1 MRIAIVHKD
10 RCHSRKCGQECI
22 AYCPRVRTGDET
34 IQIGENGRAE
44 ISEELCVG
52 CGICIKKCP
61 FEALDIIQLPEELD
75 TPVHRY
81 GPNAF
86 VLYGLPQP
94 VAGKVTG
101 VLGPN
106 GIGKSTAVKILS
118 GQVKPNLGIFEREV
132 SWEEILKYYAGTE
145 LLDYLQQVAK
155 KTIRASIKPQYIDF
169 IPKVFKGKV
178 GDLLKA
184 NDERNQLDHLIKELA
199 LETILEKDLSTLS
212 GGELQRVALTVA
224 LSNEADFYFLDE
236 VTPFLDIYQRMIAAK
251 LIREL
256 AESHPV
262 ILVEHDIAILD
273 MVAETVHIAY
283 GKPAAFGIIT
293 RPKGVRIGVNQYL
306 EGFVAEENVRIRDY
320 PVVFETRGH
329 ESDVDREIL
338 MEIPEMTKTFPGFTL
353 KVAGGEVRRGE
364 VLGIVGAN
372 GIGKSTFAKLLA
384 GVETPDDGKK
394 FDTVTVSYKPQYVT
408 ANTSDTVE
416 FLLRQATRRFDSS
429 YYQHEI
435 LEPLGLMPLLQS
447 EVNHLSGGEL
457 QRVAIALCL
466 SRDADLYILDE
477 PSAHLDVEQRLVTTK
492 VIKRAA
498 EDKGAGIMVIDHD
511 MYTIDMISE
520 RLLVF
525 DGVPGANGLATG
537 PFEMKEGMNKFL
549 GLLGITFRRDKT
561 GRPRINKPG
570 SYLDREQKAA
580 GEYYYYNLDMS
591 ALSDAEKEDEDETED
606 SDSQ

>member
-1 MRIAIVHKD
+1 MRLAIVHKD
-10 RCHSRKCGQECI
+10 RCHAKKCGKECI

-34 IQIGENGRAE
+34 IKIGESGRAE

-75 TPVHRY
+75 TPVTRY

-101 VLGPN
+101 MLGPN

-118 GQVKPNLGIFEREV
+118 GQLRPNLGIFDHEV
-132 SWEEILKYYAGTE
+132 EWAEILKHYAGTE
-145 LLDYLQQVAK
+145 LLDYLKQVAA
-155 KTIRASIKPQYIDF
+155 KTIKASIKPQYIDF
-169 IPKVFKGKV
+169 IPKAFKGTV
-178 GDLLKA
+178 RTLLEQ
-184 NDERNQLDHLIKELA
+184 NDERKKLAYYTKELA
-199 LETILEKDLSTLS
+199 LDTILDKDLTYLS

-224 LSNEADFYFLDE
+224 LSKDANFYFLDE
-236 VTPFLDIYQRMIAAK
+236 VTPFLDIYQRMTAAR

-256 AESHPV
+256 ASEHPV

-273 MVAETVHIAY
+273 MVAETVHIGY
-283 GKPAAFGIIT
+283 GKPSAFGIIS

-320 PVVFETRGH
+320 PVLFETRSH
-329 ESDVDREIL
+329 ESDVDRETL
-338 MEIPEMTKTFPGFTL
+338 MMIPKMTKSFPGFNLT
-353 KVAGGEVRRGE
+353 VEGGEVRRGE

-384 GVETPDDGKK
+384 GVETPDGGKK
-394 FDTVTVSYKPQYVT
+394 FDTVRVSYKPQYVT
-408 ANTSDTVE
+408 ADSSDSVE
-416 FLLRQATRRFDSS
+416 FTLRSATRRFDTS

-435 LEPLGLMPLLQS
+435 LEPLGLIPILQS
-447 EVNHLSGGEL
+447 EVKNLSGGEL

-466 SRDADLYILDE
+466 SREADLYILDE

-525 DGVPGANGLATG
+525 DGVPGKEGTARG
-537 PFEMKEGMNKFL
+537 PFEMKDGMNMFL
-549 GLLGITFRRDKT
+549 SNLGITFRRDKT
-561 GRPRINKPG
+561 GRPRINNPG

-580 GEYYYYNLDMS
+580 GEYYYYNAAES
-591 ALSDAEKEDEDETED
+591 ALAAEGSTEE
-606 SDSQ
+606 